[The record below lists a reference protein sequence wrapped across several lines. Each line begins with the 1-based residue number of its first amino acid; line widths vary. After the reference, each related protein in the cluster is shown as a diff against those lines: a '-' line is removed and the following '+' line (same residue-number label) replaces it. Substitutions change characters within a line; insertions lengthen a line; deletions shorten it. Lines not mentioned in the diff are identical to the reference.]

1 MATINC
7 CWQVFKAPMTYN
19 CYYTDQCLQISP
31 SFLYLC
37 ECQSIPV
44 TLFLFTS
51 PCVLTNDAGAHACP
65 HISVPGVR
73 DQSYWWL
80 SIGYC
85 PRPTSIT
92 SLPCHFCC
100 SSSQLSQCFP
110 MPLFLL
116 TWPTMFISFL
126 RLCIMF
132 YLHEPIL
139 GSHCWLCLVSEQYLC
154 ASMFFLICCSNP
166 KVHCHTVE
174 KIPYHISLLWHSME
188 GTYYINNFAS

>member
-1 MATINC
+1 MLYWSVSADISFFPLLMWVPINTC
-7 CWQVFKAPMTYN
+7 
-19 CYYTDQCLQISP
+19 DIISLP
-31 SFLYLC
+31 ITMC
-37 ECQSIPV
+37 PAKWCRH
-44 TLFLFTS
+44 
-51 PCVLTNDAGAHACP
+51 NACP

-73 DQSYWWL
+73 DQFYWWL